1 MPKTIFVDSNVF
13 LRFFTVDD
21 AGQHA
26 RAAQLFEK
34 AAAGRLNLITGPP
47 VLFEIAWTL
56 RSAYDQPRE
65 RVLDVLAAIQALSS
79 LALTD
84 ALLVEQ
90 AIELARKSGQEYA
103 DAYIVAT
110 AEKAGAAE
118 IATFN
123 QKHFDKLGAKPYG
136 F

>member
-56 RSAYDQPRE
+56 RAAYDQPRE

-103 DAYIVAT
+103 DAYIVA
-110 AEKAGAAE
+110 AAQKAGASE

-123 QKHFDKLGAKPYG
+123 QKHFDKLGAKLHG